1 MNARVKKIKDDI
13 GKTIDSEDNL
23 PKMILIEQAIDSA
36 YDITEP
42 VSRSY
47 AFCDCIIAILE
58 FARET
63 NNEETVGRIEPILD
77 QITNKG
83 AYARAKCYLAVVL
96 ASFNRIEEAEEA
108 LLDAI
113 NHATEIRDDF
123 DRRDAF
129 LDIATSLGDIS
140 FMQNKRKLLD
150 MSLHFSDQLTQGQKA
165 YLYGYLSTIMSDND
179 GKELM
184 RDAIEIANNIKDPI
198 TKSKVFLELSSLLSN
213 FKGLE
218 KS

>member
-1 MNARVKKIKDDI
+1 MKKIRDDI

-36 YDITEP
+36 YEIEEP

-63 NNEETVGRIEPILD
+63 SNEETLEGIIPLLD
-77 QITNKG
+77 QINNKG

-96 ASFNRIEEAEEA
+96 ASFNKTDEAEDA

-113 NHATEIRDDF
+113 NYATEIRDDF

-165 YLYGYLSTIMSDND
+165 YLLGYLSTIISDED
-179 GKELM
+179 GIALM
-184 RDAIEIANNIKDPI
+184 RDAIEIANKIKDPI
-198 TKSKVFLELSSLLSN
+198 TRSKVFLELSSLLTN
-213 FKGLE
+213 FNKLA

>member
-1 MNARVKKIKDDI
+1 MKKIKDDI
-13 GKTIDSEDNL
+13 GKTVDSEDNL
-23 PKMILIEQAIDSA
+23 PKMILIEQAIDSS
-36 YDITEP
+36 YEISEP
-42 VSRSY
+42 ISRSY

-63 NNEETVGRIEPILD
+63 NNEETLERIGPLID
-77 QITNKG
+77 QIINKG

-96 ASFNRIEEAEEA
+96 ASFNKVDEAEEA

-140 FMQNKRKLLD
+140 FIQNKRKLLD

-165 YLYGYLSTIMSDND
+165 YLYGYLSAILPDED
-179 GKELM
+179 GKSLM
-184 RDAIEIANNIKDPI
+184 REAIEIANNIKDPI
-198 TKSKVFLELSSLLSN
+198 TKSKVLLELSSLLTN
-213 FKGLE
+213 YNGLE
-218 KS
+218 KN

>member
-1 MNARVKKIKDDI
+1 MKKIRDDI

-36 YDITEP
+36 YEIEEP

-63 NNEETVGRIEPILD
+63 SNEETLERIVPLLD
-77 QITNKG
+77 QINNKG

-96 ASFNRIEEAEEA
+96 ASFNRTDEAEDA
-108 LLDAI
+108 LLEAI
-113 NHATEIRDDF
+113 NYATEIRDDF

-165 YLYGYLSTIMSDND
+165 YLFGYLSTIISDED
-179 GKELM
+179 GIALM
-184 RDAIEIANNIKDPI
+184 RDAIEIANKIKDPI
-198 TKSKVFLELSSLLSN
+198 TRSKVFLELSGLLTN
-213 FKGLE
+213 FNKLA